1 MPTAIVLATLNAR
14 DAHVSLALG
23 YRRANPGPLR
33 EVSMP
38 CEFVLG
44 ATLEEVVEQVLVE
57 QPRIVGLSVY
67 IWNVAPLRR
76 VVALLEEGAP
86 DVVVVLGGPE
96 VSHGGGVPAD
106 LRAGG
111 LCGDGLGRGDLRAA
125 GGRDPGRAAPC
136 DEGACGRAAAARQD
150 PLSLR

>member
-57 QPRIVGLSVY
+57 QPRIVGLSVH

-86 DVVVVLGGPE
+86 DVVAVLGGPE

-106 LRAGG
+106 LRAGW
-111 LCGDGLGRGDLRAA
+111 LCGDGLGRGGVCQHSCPLFHAA
-125 GGRDPGRAAPC
+125 WATTGSGVCACSFGG
-136 DEGACGRAAAARQD
+136 
-150 PLSLR
+150 LSQT